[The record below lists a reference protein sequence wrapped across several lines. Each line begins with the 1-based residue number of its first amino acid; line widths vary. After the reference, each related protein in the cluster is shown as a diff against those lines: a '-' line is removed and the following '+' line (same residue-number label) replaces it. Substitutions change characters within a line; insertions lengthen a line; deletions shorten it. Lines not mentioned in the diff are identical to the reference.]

1 MSSVASSVRINV
13 GSNDSVLKGILR
25 NNVGN
30 TTKDKMADPTI
41 LDPSRQT
48 HQQRQHGHPVSGH
61 PPGMMPIP
69 PGVIPFGV
77 MPSSA
82 YMMPPY
88 YNCAPYT
95 GNWYNYSRVHPDKQT
110 VGNGNTGGSPFG
122 NIFVGSCHDSSCG
135 GSSGSKETSSSS
147 GTSCATLLFAG
158 SSRLADLF
166 IGLCGPS
173 TGTCN
178 GVGSHQSSS
187 TQATLST
194 PQELVEKVDILF
206 VGLSRLADLFIGL
219 CGPSTGTCNGVGSH
233 QSSSTQATLS
243 TPQELVEKVD
253 MLYTLITP
261 KDTSGENFTP
271 LKSYQAKE
279 ETATTPQESA
289 VDSMGFPLASS
300 NGKLSEALSWESDF
314 SSTNLFAGENVCGL
328 TSPVS
333 VTASL
338 GTRGCAWC
346 GLGGSNTKAAKKTIM
361 VCSAC
366 ESTCYC
372 SSECHSKDW
381 INGHAMMDNW

>member
-1 MSSVASSVRINV
+1 MSSVASSGRISV

-48 HQQRQHGHPVSGH
+48 HHQRQHGHPVSGH

-110 VGNGNTGGSPFG
+110 VGNGNTGGSPSG

-135 GSSGSKETSSSS
+135 GSSESKETSSSFGS
-147 GTSCATLLFAG
+147 SCATLLFAG
-158 SSRLADLF
+158 S
-166 IGLCGPS
+166 
-173 TGTCN
+173 
-178 GVGSHQSSS
+178 
-187 TQATLST
+187 
-194 PQELVEKVDILF
+194 
-206 VGLSRLADLFIGL
+206 SRLADLFIGL

-279 ETATTPQESA
+279 ETVTTPQESA

-300 NGKLSEALSWESDF
+300 NGKLSKALSWESDF
-314 SSTNLFAGENVCGL
+314 SSNNLFAGENVCGL

-333 VTASL
+333 VIASL
-338 GTRGCAWC
+338 GTRSCALC
-346 GLGGSNTKAAKKTIM
+346 GLGDSNTRAAKKII

-366 ESTCYC
+366 ESTDYC
-372 SSECHSKDW
+372 NSECQSKDW
-381 INGHAMMDNW
+381 INGHAMMVNW